1 MTVTSIVIITERDE
15 GVWDRTLVAGV
26 STTEILIS
34 HIMTQGLV
42 MMLQTAEVMI
52 TCFGLFGL
60 RCQGSFVT
68 VTLLLL
74 MQGLCGMLTGKN

>member
-1 MTVTSIVIITERDE
+1 MTSIVIIVERDE

-26 STTEILIS
+26 TTTEILIS

-42 MMLQTAEVMI
+42 MMLQTAEVLI
-52 TCFGLFGL
+52 VAFGLFGL
-60 RCQGSFVT
+60 RCRGSFVT

-74 MQGLCGMLTGKN
+74 VQGLTGMLTGMKI